1 MISSFVGYEEKSLND
16 LYIKPLEQILEMPLE
31 KRNIRWFKL
40 VKMYSRQIHLKSPGK
55 KTGYGSEFF
64 ENTIL
69 SVFIRAMEEFDTYKE
84 HLEKELPLFHRV
96 FYDKIIRHV
105 HEMEARICYAG
116 HNHHKCKKE
125 VA

>member
-1 MISSFVGYEEKSLND
+1 MINSFDGYEEKSLND
-16 LYIKPLEQILEMPLE
+16 LYLKPLEQILEMPLE

-40 VKMYSRQIHLKSPGK
+40 VKMYSRKAHLRSPGK

-69 SVFIRAMEEFDTYKE
+69 PIFIRAMKEFDTYKE
-84 HLEKELPLFHRV
+84 HLEKELPLFHCV
-96 FYDKIIRHV
+96 FYDKIIRNV
-105 HEMEARICYAG
+105 HEMESRICYAG
-116 HNHHKCKKE
+116 YNHHKRKNE